1 MKKKYIVLALM
12 FAFCGI
18 SGTWAQT
25 DLTPNN
31 DKTAWSIAAMPAY
44 DVELQVEYYTDLLE
58 TSDNSAWIED
68 NNDKKAS
75 VWLGRTLKSRS
86 YNSFALPF
94 SMNIP
99 EGWDVKELIGS
110 DFEASS
116 GTLFLTFSTANSI
129 VAGKP
134 YLVKLADNS
143 SDITLTGY
151 DGVIIGKAS
160 TTSTDYVNFVPTL
173 GKTLVTGPEGDEDN
187 AKAVLYLGASNTLYN
202 PTVVNLSTNLN
213 SYMKGFRAYFQLKD
227 AAALN
232 ARAFRMNFGDEEVTG
247 IMTTNF
253 TNDTNDMNGQWYT
266 IDGRKFSGQP
276 TQKGVYINNGKKI
289 VIK

>member
-1 MKKKYIVLALM
+1 MKKKYIVSALM
-12 FAFCGI
+12 FAFYGI

-31 DKTAWSIAAMPAY
+31 DKTVWSIAEMPAY

-58 TSDNSAWIED
+58 TEDNSAWIEA
-68 NNDKKAS
+68 NNGQVAS
-75 VWLGRTLKSRS
+75 VWLGRTLQSGS

-94 SMNIP
+94 NMAIP
-99 EGWDVKELIGS
+99 DGWSVKELTGS

-116 GTLFLTFSTANSI
+116 GTLYLTFSTANSI

-134 YLVKLADNS
+134 YLVKISGSEA
-143 SDITLTGY
+143 ITLTGY
-151 DGVIIGKAS
+151 NDVTIGKAS
-160 TTSTDYVNFVPTL
+160 TTSTTYVNFVPTL
-173 GKTLVTGPEGDEDN
+173 GKTLVTGPEGYESN

-213 SYMKGFRAYFQLKD
+213 SYMKGFRAYFQLKG
-227 AAALN
+227 AAAPN

>member
-1 MKKKYIVLALM
+1 MKKKYIVSALM

-31 DKTAWSIAAMPAY
+31 DKTVWSIAGMPAY

-58 TSDNSAWIED
+58 TEDNSAWIED
-68 NNDKKAS
+68 NDGQEAS
-75 VWLGRTLKSRS
+75 VWLGRTLQPGS

-94 SMNIP
+94 NMDIP
-99 EGWDVKELIGS
+99 DGWSVKELTGS
-110 DFEASS
+110 DFDASS
-116 GTLFLTFSTANSI
+116 GTLYLTFSTASSI

-143 SDITLTGY
+143 SAITLTGY
-151 DGVIIGKAS
+151 DGVTIGKAS
-160 TTSTDYVNFVPTL
+160 TTSTTYVNFVPTL
-173 GKTLVTGPEGDEDN
+173 GKTLVTGPEGYESN

-202 PTVVNLSTNLN
+202 PTVVNQSTNLN

-227 AAALN
+227 AAAPN

>member
-1 MKKKYIVLALM
+1 MKKKYIVSALM

-75 VWLGRTLKSRS
+75 VWLGRTLKSGS

-94 SMNIP
+94 NMDIP
-99 EGWDVKELIGS
+99 DGWSVKELTGS

-134 YLVKLADNS
+134 YLVKLADNP

-151 DGVIIGKAS
+151 DDVTIGKAS

-173 GKTLVTGPEGDEDN
+173 GRTLVTGPTGDEDN
-187 AKAVLYLGASNTLYN
+187 AKAVLYLGAKNTLYN
-202 PTVVNLSTNLN
+202 PTEVNNSTNLN
-213 SYMKGFRAYFQLKD
+213 SYMRGFRAYFQLKG

-247 IMTTNF
+247 IMTMNF

>member
-1 MKKKYIVLALM
+1 MKKKYIVSALM

-25 DLTPNN
+25 DLMPNN

-44 DVELQVEYYTDLLE
+44 DVELQVEYYTDLKE
-58 TSDNSAWIED
+58 TEDNSAWIEA
-68 NNDKKAS
+68 NDGKEAS
-75 VWLGRTLKSRS
+75 VWLGRTLKSGS

-94 SMNIP
+94 NMDIP
-99 EGWDVKELIGS
+99 DGWSVKELTGS

-151 DGVIIGKAS
+151 DGVTIGKAS

-173 GKTLVTGPEGDEDN
+173 GRTLVTGPTGDENN
-187 AKAVLYLGASNTLYN
+187 AKAVLYLGAKNTLYN
-202 PTVVNLSTNLN
+202 PTEVNLSTNP
-213 SYMKGFRAYFQLKD
+213 YMKGFRAYFQLKG
-227 AAALN
+227 AAAPN

>member
-1 MKKKYIVLALM
+1 MKKKYIVSALM

-25 DLTPNN
+25 DLAPNN
-31 DKTAWSIAAMPAY
+31 DKTVWSIAEMPAY

-58 TSDNSAWIED
+58 TEDNSAWIEA
-68 NNDKKAS
+68 NDSKEAS
-75 VWLGRTLKSRS
+75 VWLGRTLQPGS

-94 SMNIP
+94 NMDIP
-99 EGWDVKELIGS
+99 DGWSVKELTGS
-110 DFEASS
+110 DFDATS
-116 GTLFLTFSTANSI
+116 GTLYLTFSTANSI
-129 VAGKP
+129 EAGKP
-134 YLVKLADNS
+134 YLVKISGSEA
-143 SDITLTGY
+143 ITLTGY
-151 DGVIIGKAS
+151 NDVTIGNANPS
-160 TTSTDYVNFVPTL
+160 TTTAVDFIPTL
-173 GKTLVTGPEGDEDN
+173 GKTLVTGPTGDENN

-202 PTVVNLSTNLN
+202 PTVLNDN
-213 SYMKGFRAYFQLKD
+213 SYMKGFRAYFQLTG